1 MTNLHRRKEIGF
13 TLQPRKMKTTLNY
26 RLVSY
31 QHSPEAV
38 NVTQGQRDVDEH
50 NGIAD

>member
-1 MTNLHRRKEIGF
+1 M
-13 TLQPRKMKTTLNY
+13 LQPKKEKPPSY

-38 NVTQGQRDVDEH
+38 NVTQGQGDVDEH
-50 NGIAD
+50 NGVAD

>member
-1 MTNLHRRKEIGF
+1 MTNIRHRTEIGF
-13 TLQPRKMKTTLNY
+13 TLQPLKMETVNY

-38 NVTQGQRDVDEH
+38 NVTQGQGDVDEH